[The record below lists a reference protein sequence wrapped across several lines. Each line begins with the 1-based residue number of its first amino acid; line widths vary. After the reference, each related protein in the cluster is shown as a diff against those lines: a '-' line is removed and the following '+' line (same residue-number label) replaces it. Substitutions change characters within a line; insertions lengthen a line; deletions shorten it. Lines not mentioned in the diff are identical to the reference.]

1 MENCVALFCYF
12 TFKVF
17 NTNSHVLMSTK
28 KLISKCCV
36 LVPLSTMLG
45 ANLDLG
51 FICFQEREQVGP
63 SLFYFKSVTFIDNCL
78 TNSILLWKQNI
89 AQVQHY

>member
-1 MENCVALFCYF
+1 
-12 TFKVF
+12 
-17 NTNSHVLMSTK
+17 
-28 KLISKCCV
+28 
-36 LVPLSTMLG
+36 MLG